1 MSWVKNR
8 EEFKQAVL
16 SATRAISH
24 NSNLE
29 STSQTSSRPPS
40 LSHISLQ
47 NPPRSSSQINSWRG
61 EADFQAFWHL
71 YHKENPSLKM
81 PKIARDFF
89 AELEL
94 SRVEMIGGEAFPGAK
109 TNLSLFLNAEA
120 KKNIDNKIPSIN
132 PLASNLWLKK
142 LNGDELQED
151 SKNIVNAFLSAAPKN
166 IDKLGK
172 RLIKAQKSQ
181 EDFQLIA
188 LELMKDLDLM
198 HEPQTNS
205 DEESL
210 GDESISEE
218 QQAQDQDQD
227 QEEFEQTSEEQIIEA
242 QTEGIADEETDLIEE
257 AQAPIDS
264 TSIDEEIDLT
274 RNFNED
280 LDQTAYEDY
289 QIFTSQFDEII
300 NAIDLATPEETQ
312 RLRIQLDQLISPY
325 QTTIGKLANRLQ
337 RLLQAQQNRSWNY
350 NLEEGLLDTAQLH
363 RVITRPGDPLSFK
376 QESESKFKDTV
387 VSLLIDS
394 SGSMRGRSMTLAA
407 ICGDIIGSTLERCY
421 VKTELL
427 GFTTKHWKGGDA
439 RKAWVNQGSPS
450 NPGRLNDLRHI
461 IFKSADDNFRK
472 ARKSFGI
479 MLREGLLK
487 ENVDGEALAWAH
499 QRLSKRNEER
509 KILIVISD
517 GAPVDDSTLSTNHSN
532 FLDNHLRQII
542 NMIQTQ
548 SNVELLA
555 IGIGHD
561 VTKYYEKSI
570 TINRADELAEAL
582 LDKLTELFND

>member
-8 EEFKQAVL
+8 EEFKQAAL
-16 SATRAISH
+16 STARAVSK
-24 NSNLE
+24 NQNLE
-29 STSQTSSRPPS
+29 STSQASSRPPS
-40 LSHISLQ
+40 SSQLSLHS
-47 NPPRSSSQINSWRG
+47 PPRSSSQIDAWRG
-61 EADFQAFWHL
+61 EADFQTFWHAF
-71 YHKENPSLKM
+71 HKEDASIKM

-94 SRVEMIGGEAFPGAK
+94 SRVEMVGGEKFPGAK
-109 TNLSLFLNAEA
+109 INLNAYLNTQA
-120 KKNIDNKIPSIN
+120 KKGIDNKVPPLN
-132 PLASNLWLKK
+132 PLAVNLWLKQ
-142 LNGDELQED
+142 LNGETLAED
-151 SKNIVNAFLSAAPKN
+151 SKNTVNAFLSSIPIK
-166 IDKLGK
+166 IDDVGQKL
-172 RLIKAQKSQ
+172 IEAQNSQ
-181 EDFQLIA
+181 EKFQSIA
-188 LELMKDLDLM
+188 ISLMKDLDLM
-198 HEPQTNS
+198 HEPETEGGQ
-205 DEESL
+205 ESL
-210 GDESISEE
+210 EDEPTPEE
-218 QQAQDQDQD
+218 PQDSGE
-227 QEEFEQTSEEQIIEA
+227 QEQEAEDDTQEQTIESQA
-242 QTEGIADEETDLIEE
+242 EGVADEDAEMLEET
-257 AQAPIDS
+257 QVSIDS
-264 TSIDEEIDLT
+264 MSIDEEIDLT

-280 LDQTAYEDY
+280 LDQTTYEDY
-289 QIFTSQFDEII
+289 KIFTTQFDEVI
-300 NAIDLATPEETQ
+300 NAIELATPEESQ
-312 RLRIQLDQLISPY
+312 RLRMQLDQLIAPH

-427 GFTTKHWKGGDA
+427 GFTTKHWKGGDS

-461 IFKSADDNFRK
+461 VFKAADENFRK

-499 QRLSKRNEER
+499 QRLIKRNEER

-542 NMIQTQ
+542 ASVETQ

-561 VTKYYEKSI
+561 VTKYYERSI
-570 TINRADELAEAL
+570 TINRAEDLAEAL
-582 LDKLTELFND
+582 LDKLTELFNA

>member
-8 EEFKQAVL
+8 EEFKQAAL
-16 SATRAISH
+16 STARAVSKNH
-24 NSNLE
+24 NLE
-29 STSQTSSRPPS
+29 STSQASSRPPS
-40 LSHISLQ
+40 SSQISLQ
-47 NPPRSSSQINSWRG
+47 YPPRSSSQVDAWRG
-61 EADFQAFWHL
+61 EVDFQSFWHTFHNE
-71 YHKENPSLKM
+71 YASLKM

-89 AELEL
+89 TELEL
-94 SRVEMIGGEAFPGAK
+94 SRVEMVGGDRFPGAK
-109 TNLSLFLNAEA
+109 INLNAYLNTQA
-120 KKNIDNKIPSIN
+120 KKGIDNKVPPFN
-132 PLASNLWLKK
+132 PLAANLWLKQ
-142 LNGDELQED
+142 LNGENLPED
-151 SKNIVNAFLSAAPKN
+151 SKKTVTAFLSSIPVN
-166 IDKLGK
+166 IDDIGK
-172 RLIKAQKSQ
+172 QLIKAQNSQ
-181 EDFQLIA
+181 EDFQSIA
-188 LELMKDLDLM
+188 LDLMKDLDLM
-198 HEPQTNS
+198 HEPQIN
-205 DEESL
+205 DDQESL
-210 GDESISEE
+210 EDELTMEEPQDYDE
-218 QQAQDQDQD
+218 QQ
-227 QEEFEQTSEEQIIEA
+227 QETEEDYQNQTMESKADGEATEDTEMLEEV
-242 QTEGIADEETDLIEE
+242 
-257 AQAPIDS
+257 QAPIDAM
-264 TSIDEEIDLT
+264 SIDEEIDLT

-280 LDQTAYEDY
+280 LDHTSYEDY
-289 QIFTSQFDEII
+289 KIFTTQFDEVI
-300 NAIDLATPEETQ
+300 NAIELATPEESQ
-312 RLRIQLDQLISPY
+312 RLRLQLDQLISPH

-350 NLEEGLLDTAQLH
+350 NLEEGLLDTSQLH

-461 IFKSADDNFRK
+461 VFKSADDNFRK

-542 NMIQTQ
+542 NTIEMQ

-561 VTKYYEKSI
+561 VTKYYDKSI
-570 TINRADELAEAL
+570 TINRAEELAEAL

>member
-16 SATRAISH
+16 STARAVSK
-24 NSNLE
+24 NPGLE
-29 STSQTSSRPPS
+29 STAQGSSRPPS
-40 LSHISLQ
+40 LSQISLQ
-47 NPPRSSSQINSWRG
+47 YPPRSSSQVDAWRG
-61 EADFQAFWHL
+61 EGDFQAFWQTF
-71 YHKENPSLKM
+71 HKEYSSLKM

-94 SRVEMIGGEAFPGAK
+94 CRVEMVGGRKFPGAK
-109 TNLSLFLNAEA
+109 INLNAYLNTLA
-120 KKNIDNKIPSIN
+120 KKAIDNKVPAFN
-132 PLASNLWLKK
+132 PLAANLWLKQ
-142 LNGDELQED
+142 LNGESLDID
-151 SKNIVNAFLSAAPKN
+151 SKNTVNAFLSSIPIN
-166 IDKLGK
+166 IEDIGK
-172 RLIKAQKSQ
+172 KLIKVQDSQ
-181 EDFQLIA
+181 EDFQYIVLD
-188 LELMKDLDLM
+188 LMKDLDLM
-198 HEPQTNS
+198 HEPETKGDPES
-205 DEESL
+205 HDEEQL
-210 GDESISEE
+210 TENLQDYNE
-218 QQAQDQDQD
+218 QQPETGEDTQ
-227 QEEFEQTSEEQIIEA
+227 EQIVESKA
-242 QTEGIADEETDLIEE
+242 EGDTDEDTGILEE

-264 TSIDEEIDLT
+264 MSIDEEIDLT
-274 RNFNED
+274 RNFNEN
-280 LDQTAYEDY
+280 LDQASYEDY
-289 QIFTSQFDEII
+289 KIFTSQFDEVI
-300 NAIDLATPEETQ
+300 NAIELATPEESQ
-312 RLRIQLDQLISPY
+312 RLRLQLDQLIAPH

-363 RVITRPGDPLSFK
+363 RIITRPGDPLSFK

-394 SGSMRGRSMTLAA
+394 SGSMRGRSMSLAA

-427 GFTTKHWKGGDA
+427 GFTTKHWKGGDS
-439 RKAWVNQGSPS
+439 RKAWVNQGSPL

-487 ENVDGEALAWAH
+487 ENLDGEALAWAH

-542 NMIQTQ
+542 NTIETQ

-561 VTKYYEKSI
+561 VTKYYSKSI
-570 TINRADELAEAL
+570 TINRAEELAEAL

>member
-8 EEFKQAVL
+8 EEFKQAAL
-16 SATRAISH
+16 STARAVSKNH
-24 NSNLE
+24 NLE
-29 STSQTSSRPPS
+29 STSQASSRPPS
-40 LSHISLQ
+40 SSQISLQ
-47 NPPRSSSQINSWRG
+47 YPPRSSSQVDAWRG
-61 EADFQAFWHL
+61 EVDFQSFWHTFHNE
-71 YHKENPSLKM
+71 YASLKM

-89 AELEL
+89 TELEL
-94 SRVEMIGGEAFPGAK
+94 SRVEMVGGDRFPGAK
-109 TNLSLFLNAEA
+109 INLNAYLNTQA
-120 KKNIDNKIPSIN
+120 KKGIDNKVPPFN
-132 PLASNLWLKK
+132 PLAANLWLKQ
-142 LNGDELQED
+142 LNGENLPED
-151 SKNIVNAFLSAAPKN
+151 SKKTVTAFLSSIPVN
-166 IDKLGK
+166 IDDIGK
-172 RLIKAQKSQ
+172 QLIKAQNSQ
-181 EDFQLIA
+181 EDFQSIA
-188 LELMKDLDLM
+188 LDLMKDLDLM
-198 HEPQTNS
+198 HEPEINDDQ
-205 DEESL
+205 ESL
-210 GDESISEE
+210 EDESTMEEPQDYDE
-218 QQAQDQDQD
+218 QQ
-227 QEEFEQTSEEQIIEA
+227 QETEEDSQNQTMESKADGEA
-242 QTEGIADEETDLIEE
+242 TEDTEMLVE
-257 AQAPIDS
+257 AQAPIDAM
-264 TSIDEEIDLT
+264 SIDEEIDLT

-280 LDQTAYEDY
+280 LDHTSYEDY
-289 QIFTSQFDEII
+289 KIFTTQFDEVI
-300 NAIDLATPEETQ
+300 NAIELATPEESQ
-312 RLRIQLDQLISPY
+312 RLRLQLDQLISPH

-350 NLEEGLLDTAQLH
+350 NLEEGLLDTSQLH

-542 NMIQTQ
+542 NTIQMQ

-561 VTKYYEKSI
+561 VTKYYDKSI
-570 TINRADELAEAL
+570 TINRAEELAEAL

>member
-16 SATRAISH
+16 STARAVSK
-24 NSNLE
+24 NPGLE
-29 STSQTSSRPPS
+29 STTQGSSRPPS
-40 LSHISLQ
+40 LSQISLQ
-47 NPPRSSSQINSWRG
+47 YPPRSSSEVDAWRG
-61 EADFQAFWHL
+61 EGDFQAFWQTF
-71 YHKENPSLKM
+71 HKEYSSLKM

-94 SRVEMIGGEAFPGAK
+94 CRVEMVGGRKFPGAK
-109 TNLSLFLNAEA
+109 INLNAYLNTLA
-120 KKNIDNKIPSIN
+120 KKAVNNKVPAFN
-132 PLASNLWLKK
+132 PLAANLWLKQ
-142 LNGDELQED
+142 LNGEKLDID
-151 SKNIVNAFLSAAPKN
+151 SNNIVNAFLSSIPIT
-166 IDKLGK
+166 IDKVGK
-172 RLIKAQKSQ
+172 ELIKAQDSQ
-181 EDFQLIA
+181 EDFQSIVLG
-188 LELMKDLDLM
+188 LMKDLDLM
-198 HEPQTNS
+198 HEPETKGE
-205 DEESL
+205 EESY
-210 GDESISEE
+210 DKDPAPENPQDSNDQQPETEE
-218 QQAQDQDQD
+218 DTQ
-227 QEEFEQTSEEQIIEA
+227 EQIIESKA
-242 QTEGIADEETDLIEE
+242 EGDADEDTDIHAE

-280 LDQTAYEDY
+280 LDQASYEDY
-289 QIFTSQFDEII
+289 KIFTSQFDEVI
-300 NAIDLATPEETQ
+300 NAIELATPEESQ
-312 RLRIQLDQLISPY
+312 RLRFQLDQLIAPH

-394 SGSMRGRSMTLAA
+394 SGSMRGRSMSLAA

-427 GFTTKHWKGGDA
+427 GFTTKHWKGGDS
-439 RKAWVNQGSPS
+439 RKAWVNQGSPL

-487 ENVDGEALAWAH
+487 ENLDGEALAWAH

-532 FLDNHLRQII
+532 FLDNHLREII
-542 NMIQTQ
+542 NSIETQ

-561 VTKYYEKSI
+561 VTKYYSKSI
-570 TINRADELAEAL
+570 TINRAEELAEAL
-582 LDKLTELFND
+582 LDKLTELFNN

>member
-142 LNGDELQED
+142 LNGDELHED

-274 RNFNED
+274 RNFNDD

>member
-8 EEFKQAVL
+8 EEFKQAAL
-16 SATRAISH
+16 STARAVSK
-24 NSNLE
+24 NSDLE
-29 STSQTSSRPPS
+29 STSQASSRPPS
-40 LSHISLQ
+40 SLQISLQ
-47 NPPRSSSQINSWRG
+47 YPPRSSSQVDAWRG
-61 EADFQAFWHL
+61 EADFQVFWQAF
-71 YHKENPSLKM
+71 HKEHASLKM

-89 AELEL
+89 TELEL
-94 SRVEMIGGEAFPGAK
+94 CRVEMIGGKKFPGAK
-109 TNLSLFLNAEA
+109 INLNAYLNTQA
-120 KKNIDNKIPSIN
+120 KKGIDNKVPPFN
-132 PLASNLWLKK
+132 PLAANLWLKE
-142 LNGDELQED
+142 LNGESLAED
-151 SKNIVNAFLSAAPKN
+151 SKDTVNAFLSSIPIN
-166 IDKLGK
+166 INKVGKKL
-172 RLIKAQKSQ
+172 IEAQNSQ
-181 EDFQLIA
+181 EDFQSIA
-188 LELMKDLDLM
+188 LDLMKDLDLM
-198 HEPQTNS
+198 HEPATQGDQESFQDQPSQENAQDSESQQSQTEEDVEEQTIES
-205 DEESL
+205 QAEGAADEESEML
-210 GDESISEE
+210 EE
-218 QQAQDQDQD
+218 VQA
-227 QEEFEQTSEEQIIEA
+227 S
-242 QTEGIADEETDLIEE
+242 
-257 AQAPIDS
+257 IDS
-264 TSIDEEIDLT
+264 MSIDEEIDLT
-274 RNFNED
+274 RNYNED
-280 LDQTAYEDY
+280 LDQTNYEDY
-289 QIFTSQFDEII
+289 KIFTSQFDEVI
-300 NAIDLATPEETQ
+300 NAIELATPEESQ
-312 RLRIQLDQLISPY
+312 RLRLQLDQLIAPH

-427 GFTTKHWKGGDA
+427 GFTTKHWKGGES

-461 IFKSADDNFRK
+461 IFKSAEDNFRK

-542 NMIQTQ
+542 HTIETQ

-561 VTKYYEKSI
+561 VTKYYDKSI
-570 TINRADELAEAL
+570 TINRAEELAEAL

>member
-8 EEFKQAVL
+8 EEFKQAAL
-16 SATRAISH
+16 STARAVSKNH
-24 NSNLE
+24 NLE
-29 STSQTSSRPPS
+29 STSQASSRPPS
-40 LSHISLQ
+40 SSQISLQ
-47 NPPRSSSQINSWRG
+47 YPPRSSSQVDAWRG
-61 EADFQAFWHL
+61 EVDFQSFWHTFHNE
-71 YHKENPSLKM
+71 YASLKM

-89 AELEL
+89 TELEL
-94 SRVEMIGGEAFPGAK
+94 SRVEMVGGDRFPGAK
-109 TNLSLFLNAEA
+109 INLNAYLNTQA
-120 KKNIDNKIPSIN
+120 KKGIDNKVPPFN
-132 PLASNLWLKK
+132 QLAANLWLKQ
-142 LNGDELQED
+142 LNGENLPED
-151 SKNIVNAFLSAAPKN
+151 SKKTVTAFLSSIPVN
-166 IDKLGK
+166 IDDIGK
-172 RLIKAQKSQ
+172 QLIKAQNSQ
-181 EDFQLIA
+181 EDFQSIA
-188 LELMKDLDLM
+188 LDLMKDLDLM
-198 HEPQTNS
+198 HEPEINDDQ
-205 DEESL
+205 ESL
-210 GDESISEE
+210 EDESTMEEPQDYDE
-218 QQAQDQDQD
+218 QQ
-227 QEEFEQTSEEQIIEA
+227 QETEEDSQNQTMESKADGEA
-242 QTEGIADEETDLIEE
+242 TEDTEMLEE
-257 AQAPIDS
+257 AQAPIDAM
-264 TSIDEEIDLT
+264 SIDEEIDLT

-280 LDQTAYEDY
+280 LDHTSYEDY
-289 QIFTSQFDEII
+289 KIFTTQFDEVI
-300 NAIDLATPEETQ
+300 NAIELATPEESQ
-312 RLRIQLDQLISPY
+312 RLRLQLDQLISPH

-350 NLEEGLLDTAQLH
+350 NLEEGLLDTSQLH

-542 NMIQTQ
+542 NTIQMQ

-561 VTKYYEKSI
+561 VTKYYDKSI
-570 TINRADELAEAL
+570 TINRAEELAEAL

>member
-8 EEFKQAVL
+8 EQFKQAVL
-16 SATRAISH
+16 STTRAIS
-24 NSNLE
+24 NNPSLE
-29 STSQTSSRPPS
+29 SASKASSRPPS
-40 LSHISLQ
+40 LTQISLQ
-47 NPPRSSSQINSWRG
+47 NPPRSSSQISSWRG

-71 YHKENPSLKM
+71 YHKENPPLKM

-94 SRVEMIGGEAFPGAK
+94 SRVEMIGGETFPGAK
-109 TNLSLFLNAEA
+109 SNLSMFLNAEA

-132 PLASNLWLKK
+132 PLATNLWLKK
-142 LNGDELQED
+142 LNGDELQEE
-151 SKNIVNAFLSAAPKN
+151 SKNIVSAFQSAAPKN
-166 IDKLGK
+166 INELGK
-172 RLIKAQKSQ
+172 RLIEARKSQ
-181 EDFQLIA
+181 EDFQSIA

-210 GDESISEE
+210 GDKSIPEE
-218 QQAQDQDQD
+218 QQAQNED
-227 QEEFEQTSEEQIIEA
+227 QEEYEQTSEEQMIEA
-242 QTEGIADEETDLIEE
+242 QAEGQADEDNALLEE
-257 AQAPIDS
+257 VQAPIDS

-274 RNFNED
+274 RNFNEEI
-280 LDQTAYEDY
+280 DQTAYEDY
-289 QIFTSQFDEII
+289 KIYTSQFDEIV
-300 NAIDLATPEETQ
+300 NAIDLATPEESQ

-350 NLEEGLLDTAQLH
+350 NLEEGLLDTSQLH

-461 IFKSADDNFRK
+461 IFKSADNSFRR
-472 ARKSFGI
+472 ARKNFGV
-479 MLREGLLK
+479 MLRDGLLK
-487 ENVDGEALAWAH
+487 ENIDGEALLWAAS
-499 QRLSKRNEER
+499 RLRVRPEQR

-542 NMIQTQ
+542 NMIETQ
-548 SNVELLA
+548 SSVELLA

-570 TINRADELAEAL
+570 TINRAEELAEAL
-582 LDKLTELFND
+582 LDKLTEHFND

>member
-8 EEFKQAVL
+8 EEFKQAAL
-16 SATRAISH
+16 STARAVSK
-24 NSNLE
+24 NSDLE
-29 STSQTSSRPPS
+29 STSQASSRPPS
-40 LSHISLQ
+40 SLQISLQ
-47 NPPRSSSQINSWRG
+47 YPPRSSSQVDAWRG
-61 EADFQAFWHL
+61 EADFQAFWQAF
-71 YHKENPSLKM
+71 HKEHASLKM

-89 AELEL
+89 TELEL
-94 SRVEMIGGEAFPGAK
+94 CRVEMIGGKKFPGAK
-109 TNLSLFLNAEA
+109 INLNAYLNTQA
-120 KKNIDNKIPSIN
+120 KKGIDNKVPPFN
-132 PLASNLWLKK
+132 PLAANLWLKE
-142 LNGDELQED
+142 LNGESLAED
-151 SKNIVNAFLSAAPKN
+151 SKNTVNAFLSSIPIN
-166 IDKLGK
+166 INKVGK
-172 RLIKAQKSQ
+172 ELIEAQNSQ
-181 EDFQLIA
+181 EDFQSIA
-188 LELMKDLDLM
+188 LDLMKDLDLM
-198 HEPQTNS
+198 HEPATQGDQESFEDQPSQENAQDSESQQSQT
-205 DEESL
+205 EEDVEEQTIESQAE
-210 GDESISEE
+210 GTADDESEMLEE
-218 QQAQDQDQD
+218 VQA
-227 QEEFEQTSEEQIIEA
+227 S
-242 QTEGIADEETDLIEE
+242 
-257 AQAPIDS
+257 IDS
-264 TSIDEEIDLT
+264 MSIDEEIDLT
-274 RNFNED
+274 RNYNED
-280 LDQTAYEDY
+280 LDQTNYEDY
-289 QIFTSQFDEII
+289 KIFTSQFDEVI
-300 NAIDLATPEETQ
+300 NAIELATPEESQ
-312 RLRIQLDQLISPY
+312 RLRLQLDQLIAPH

-427 GFTTKHWKGGDA
+427 GFTTKHWKGGES

-461 IFKSADDNFRK
+461 IFKSAEDNFRK

-542 NMIQTQ
+542 HTIESQ

-561 VTKYYEKSI
+561 VTKYYDKSI
-570 TINRADELAEAL
+570 TINRAEELAEAL

>member
-8 EEFKQAVL
+8 EEFKQAAL
-16 SATRAISH
+16 STARAVSK
-24 NSNLE
+24 NSDLE
-29 STSQTSSRPPS
+29 STSQASSRPPS
-40 LSHISLQ
+40 SLQISLQ
-47 NPPRSSSQINSWRG
+47 YPPRSSSQVDAWRG
-61 EADFQAFWHL
+61 EGDFQAFWQAF
-71 YHKENPSLKM
+71 HKEHASLKM
-81 PKIARDFF
+81 PKVARDFF
-89 AELEL
+89 TELEL
-94 SRVEMIGGEAFPGAK
+94 CRVEMIGGKKFPGAK
-109 TNLSLFLNAEA
+109 INLNAYLNTQA
-120 KKNIDNKIPSIN
+120 KKGIDNKVPPFN
-132 PLASNLWLKK
+132 PLAANLWLKE
-142 LNGDELQED
+142 LNGESLAED
-151 SKNIVNAFLSAAPKN
+151 SKNTVNAFLSSIPIN
-166 IDKLGK
+166 INKVGK
-172 RLIKAQKSQ
+172 ELIEAQNSQ
-181 EDFQLIA
+181 EDFQSIA
-188 LELMKDLDLM
+188 LDLMKDLDLM
-198 HEPQTNS
+198 HEPATQGDQESSEDQPSQENAQDSESQQPQTEEDVEEQTIES
-205 DEESL
+205 QAEGTADEESEIL
-210 GDESISEE
+210 EE
-218 QQAQDQDQD
+218 VQA
-227 QEEFEQTSEEQIIEA
+227 S
-242 QTEGIADEETDLIEE
+242 
-257 AQAPIDS
+257 IDS
-264 TSIDEEIDLT
+264 MSIDEEIDLT
-274 RNFNED
+274 RNYNED
-280 LDQTAYEDY
+280 LDQTNYEDY
-289 QIFTSQFDEII
+289 KIFTSQFDEVI
-300 NAIDLATPEETQ
+300 NAIELATPEESQ
-312 RLRIQLDQLISPY
+312 RLRLQLDQLIAPH

-337 RLLQAQQNRSWNY
+337 RLLQPQQNRSWNY
-350 NLEEGLLDTAQLH
+350 NLEEGILDTAQIH

-427 GFTTKHWKGGDA
+427 GFTTKHWKGGES

-461 IFKSADDNFRK
+461 IFKSAEDNFRK

-542 NMIQTQ
+542 HTIETQ

-561 VTKYYEKSI
+561 VTKYYDKSI
-570 TINRADELAEAL
+570 TINRAEELAEAL

>member
-16 SATRAISH
+16 STARAVSK
-24 NSNLE
+24 NPGLE
-29 STSQTSSRPPS
+29 STAQGSSRPPS
-40 LSHISLQ
+40 LSQISLQ
-47 NPPRSSSQINSWRG
+47 YPPRSSSQIDAWRG
-61 EADFQAFWHL
+61 EGDFQAFWQTF
-71 YHKENPSLKM
+71 HKEYSSLKM

-94 SRVEMIGGEAFPGAK
+94 CRVEMVGGRKFPGAK
-109 TNLSLFLNAEA
+109 INLNAYLNTLA
-120 KKNIDNKIPSIN
+120 KKAIDNKVPAFN
-132 PLASNLWLKK
+132 PLAANLWLKQ
-142 LNGDELQED
+142 LNGESLDID
-151 SKNIVNAFLSAAPKN
+151 SKNTVNAFLSSIPIN
-166 IDKLGK
+166 IEDIGK
-172 RLIKAQKSQ
+172 KLIKVQDSQ
-181 EDFQLIA
+181 EDFQSIVLD
-188 LELMKDLDLM
+188 LMKDLDLM
-198 HEPQTNS
+198 HEPETKGDPES
-205 DEESL
+205 HDEEQL
-210 GDESISEE
+210 TENLQDYNE
-218 QQAQDQDQD
+218 QQPETGEDTQ
-227 QEEFEQTSEEQIIEA
+227 EQIVESKA
-242 QTEGIADEETDLIEE
+242 EGDTDEDTGILEE

-264 TSIDEEIDLT
+264 MSIDEEIDLT
-274 RNFNED
+274 RNFNEN
-280 LDQTAYEDY
+280 LDQASYEDY
-289 QIFTSQFDEII
+289 KIFTSQFDEVI
-300 NAIDLATPEETQ
+300 NAIELATPEESQ
-312 RLRIQLDQLISPY
+312 RLRIQLDQLIAPH

-363 RVITRPGDPLSFK
+363 RIITRPGDPLSFK

-394 SGSMRGRSMTLAA
+394 SGSMRGRSMSLAA

-427 GFTTKHWKGGDA
+427 GFTTKHWKGGDS
-439 RKAWVNQGSPS
+439 RKAWVNQGSPL

-487 ENVDGEALAWAH
+487 ENLDGEALAWAH

-542 NMIQTQ
+542 NTIETQ

-561 VTKYYEKSI
+561 VTKYYSKSI
-570 TINRADELAEAL
+570 TINRAEELAEAL

>member
-8 EEFKQAVL
+8 EEFKQAAL
-16 SATRAISH
+16 STAKAVSK
-24 NSNLE
+24 NSDLE
-29 STSQTSSRPPS
+29 STSQASSRPPS
-40 LSHISLQ
+40 SLQISLQ
-47 NPPRSSSQINSWRG
+47 YPPRSSSQVDAWRG
-61 EADFQAFWHL
+61 EADFQAFWQAF
-71 YHKENPSLKM
+71 HKEHASLKM

-89 AELEL
+89 TELEL
-94 SRVEMIGGEAFPGAK
+94 CRVEMIGGEKFPGAK
-109 TNLSLFLNAEA
+109 INLNAYLNTQA
-120 KKNIDNKIPSIN
+120 KKGIDNKVPPFN
-132 PLASNLWLKK
+132 PLAANLWLKE
-142 LNGDELQED
+142 LNGESLAED
-151 SKNIVNAFLSAAPKN
+151 SKNTVNAFLSSIPIN
-166 IDKLGK
+166 INKVGK
-172 RLIKAQKSQ
+172 ELIEAQNSQ
-181 EDFQLIA
+181 EDFQSIA
-188 LELMKDLDLM
+188 LDLMKDLDLM
-198 HEPQTNS
+198 HEPATQGDQESFEDQPSQENAQDSESQQPQTEEDVEEQTIES
-205 DEESL
+205 QAEGTADEESEML
-210 GDESISEE
+210 EE
-218 QQAQDQDQD
+218 VQA
-227 QEEFEQTSEEQIIEA
+227 S
-242 QTEGIADEETDLIEE
+242 
-257 AQAPIDS
+257 IDS
-264 TSIDEEIDLT
+264 MSIDEEIDLT
-274 RNFNED
+274 RNYNED
-280 LDQTAYEDY
+280 LDQTNCEDY
-289 QIFTSQFDEII
+289 KIFTSQFDEVV
-300 NAIDLATPEETQ
+300 NAIELATPEESQ
-312 RLRIQLDQLISPY
+312 RLRLQLDQLIAPH

-427 GFTTKHWKGGDA
+427 GFTTKHWKGGES

-450 NPGRLNDLRHI
+450 SPGRLNDLRHI
-461 IFKSADDNFRK
+461 IFKSAEDNFRK

-542 NMIQTQ
+542 YTIETQ

-561 VTKYYEKSI
+561 VTKYYDKSI
-570 TINRADELAEAL
+570 TINRAEELAEAL

>member
-142 LNGDELQED
+142 LNGDELHED

-210 GDESISEE
+210 GDESISDE

-280 LDQTAYEDY
+280 LDQTAYDDY

-450 NPGRLNDLRHI
+450 YPGRLNDLRHI

-542 NMIQTQ
+542 NMIQAQ

>member
-8 EEFKQAVL
+8 EEFKQAAL
-16 SATRAISH
+16 STARAVSKNH
-24 NSNLE
+24 NLE
-29 STSQTSSRPPS
+29 STSQASSRPPS
-40 LSHISLQ
+40 SSQISLQ
-47 NPPRSSSQINSWRG
+47 YPPRSSSQVDAWRG
-61 EADFQAFWHL
+61 EVDFQSFWHTFHNE
-71 YHKENPSLKM
+71 YASLKM

-89 AELEL
+89 TELEL
-94 SRVEMIGGEAFPGAK
+94 SRVEMVGGDRFPGAK
-109 TNLSLFLNAEA
+109 INLNAYLNTQV
-120 KKNIDNKIPSIN
+120 KKGIDNRVPPFN
-132 PLASNLWLKK
+132 PLAANLWLKQ
-142 LNGDELQED
+142 LNGENLPED
-151 SKNIVNAFLSAAPKN
+151 SKKTVTAFLSSIPVN
-166 IDKLGK
+166 IDDIGK
-172 RLIKAQKSQ
+172 QLIKAQNSQ
-181 EDFQLIA
+181 EDFQSIA
-188 LELMKDLDLM
+188 LDLMKDLDLM
-198 HEPQTNS
+198 HEPEINDDQ
-205 DEESL
+205 ESL
-210 GDESISEE
+210 EDESTMEEPQDYDE
-218 QQAQDQDQD
+218 QQ
-227 QEEFEQTSEEQIIEA
+227 QETEEDSQNQTMESKADGEA
-242 QTEGIADEETDLIEE
+242 TEDTEMLEE
-257 AQAPIDS
+257 AQAPIDAM
-264 TSIDEEIDLT
+264 SIDEEIDLT

-280 LDQTAYEDY
+280 LDHTSYEDY
-289 QIFTSQFDEII
+289 KIFTTQFDEVI
-300 NAIDLATPEETQ
+300 NAIELATPEESQ
-312 RLRIQLDQLISPY
+312 RLRLQLDQLISPH

-350 NLEEGLLDTAQLH
+350 NLEEGLLDTSQLH

-542 NMIQTQ
+542 NTIQMQ

-561 VTKYYEKSI
+561 VTKYYDKSI
-570 TINRADELAEAL
+570 TINRAEELAEAL

>member
-16 SATRAISH
+16 STARAVSK
-24 NSNLE
+24 NPGLE
-29 STSQTSSRPPS
+29 STAQGSSRPPS
-40 LSHISLQ
+40 LSQISLQ
-47 NPPRSSSQINSWRG
+47 YPPRSSSEIDAWRG
-61 EADFQAFWHL
+61 EGDFQAFWQT
-71 YHKENPSLKM
+71 YHKEYSSLKM

-94 SRVEMIGGEAFPGAK
+94 CRVEMVGGRKFPGAK
-109 TNLSLFLNAEA
+109 INLNAYLNTLA
-120 KKNIDNKIPSIN
+120 KKAINNKVPAFN
-132 PLASNLWLKK
+132 PLAANLWLKQ
-142 LNGDELQED
+142 LNGEKLDID
-151 SKNIVNAFLSAAPKN
+151 SNNIVNAFLSSIPIT
-166 IDKLGK
+166 IDNVGK
-172 RLIKAQKSQ
+172 ELIKAQDSQ
-181 EDFQLIA
+181 EDFQSIVLG
-188 LELMKDLDLM
+188 LMKDLDLM
-198 HEPQTNS
+198 HEPETKGE
-205 DEESL
+205 EESH
-210 GDESISEE
+210 DKDPVTEKPQDSNDQQPETEE
-218 QQAQDQDQD
+218 DAQ
-227 QEEFEQTSEEQIIEA
+227 EQIIESKA
-242 QTEGIADEETDLIEE
+242 EGIADEDTDIHEE

-280 LDQTAYEDY
+280 LDQASYEDY
-289 QIFTSQFDEII
+289 KIFTSQFDEVI
-300 NAIDLATPEETQ
+300 NAIELATPEESQ
-312 RLRIQLDQLISPY
+312 RLRFQLDQLIAPH

-394 SGSMRGRSMTLAA
+394 SGSMRGRSMSLAA

-427 GFTTKHWKGGDA
+427 GFTTKHWKGGDS
-439 RKAWVNQGSPS
+439 RKAWVNQGSPL

-487 ENVDGEALAWAH
+487 ENLDGEALAWAH

-542 NMIQTQ
+542 NTIETQ

-561 VTKYYEKSI
+561 VTKYYSKSI
-570 TINRADELAEAL
+570 TINRAEELAEAL

>member
-1 MSWVKNR
+1 MSWIKNR

-16 SATRAISH
+16 STTRAISN
-24 NSNLE
+24 NSSLE
-29 STSQTSSRPPS
+29 STSQASSRPPS
-40 LSHISLQ
+40 LSNISLQ
-47 NPPRSSSQINSWRG
+47 NPPRSSSQISSWRG

-71 YHKENPSLKM
+71 HHKENPSVKM
-81 PKIARDFF
+81 PKVARDFF

-94 SRVEMIGGEAFPGAK
+94 SRVEIIGGETFPGAK
-109 TNLSLFLNAEA
+109 SNLSLFLNAEA

-142 LNGDELQED
+142 LNGDELHEE
-151 SKNIVNAFLSAAPKN
+151 SKNLVSAFQAAAPKN
-166 IDKLGK
+166 INEFGK
-172 RLIKAQKSQ
+172 RLIKARKSQ
-181 EDFQLIA
+181 ENFQSIA
-188 LELMKDLDLM
+188 LELMKNLDLM
-198 HEPQTNS
+198 HEPKTHT

-210 GDESISEE
+210 GDEAIPEE
-218 QQAQDQDQD
+218 QQAQNEDH
-227 QEEFEQTSEEQIIEA
+227 EKYEQTSEEQIIEA
-242 QTEGIADEETDLIEE
+242 QAEGQIDEDTALLEE

-280 LDQTAYEDY
+280 IDQTAYENY
-289 QIFTSQFDEII
+289 KIFTSQFDEII
-300 NAIDLATPEETQ
+300 NAIDLATPEEAQ

-363 RVITRPGDPLSFK
+363 RVITRPGDSLSFK

-472 ARKSFGI
+472 ARKCFGI

-570 TINRADELAEAL
+570 TINRAEELAEAL
-582 LDKLTELFND
+582 LDKLTELFNN

>member
-16 SATRAISH
+16 STARAVSK
-24 NSNLE
+24 NPGLE
-29 STSQTSSRPPS
+29 STAQGSSRPPS
-40 LSHISLQ
+40 LSQISLQ
-47 NPPRSSSQINSWRG
+47 YPPRSSSQIDAWRG
-61 EADFQAFWHL
+61 EGDFQAFWQTF
-71 YHKENPSLKM
+71 HKEYSSLKM

-94 SRVEMIGGEAFPGAK
+94 CRVEMVGGRKFPGAK
-109 TNLSLFLNAEA
+109 INLNAYLNTLA
-120 KKNIDNKIPSIN
+120 KKAIDNKVPAFN
-132 PLASNLWLKK
+132 PLAANLWLKQ
-142 LNGDELQED
+142 LNGESLDID
-151 SKNIVNAFLSAAPKN
+151 SKNTVNAFLSSIPIN
-166 IDKLGK
+166 IEDKGK
-172 RLIKAQKSQ
+172 KLIKVQDSQ
-181 EDFQLIA
+181 EDFQSIVLD
-188 LELMKDLDLM
+188 LMKDLDLM
-198 HEPQTNS
+198 HEPETKGDPES
-205 DEESL
+205 HDEEQL
-210 GDESISEE
+210 TENLQDYNE
-218 QQAQDQDQD
+218 QQPETGEDTQ
-227 QEEFEQTSEEQIIEA
+227 EQIVESKA
-242 QTEGIADEETDLIEE
+242 EGDTDEDTGILEE

-274 RNFNED
+274 RNFNEN
-280 LDQTAYEDY
+280 LDQASYEDY
-289 QIFTSQFDEII
+289 KIFTSQFDEVI
-300 NAIDLATPEETQ
+300 NAIELATPEESQ
-312 RLRIQLDQLISPY
+312 RLRIQLDQLIAPH

-363 RVITRPGDPLSFK
+363 RIITRPGDPLSFK

-394 SGSMRGRSMTLAA
+394 SGSMRGRSMSLAA

-427 GFTTKHWKGGDA
+427 GFTTKHWKGGDS
-439 RKAWVNQGSPS
+439 RKAWVNQGSPL

-487 ENVDGEALAWAH
+487 ENLDGEALAWAH

-542 NMIQTQ
+542 NTIETQ

-561 VTKYYEKSI
+561 VTKYYSKSI
-570 TINRADELAEAL
+570 TINRAEELAEAL

>member
-8 EEFKQAVL
+8 EEFKRAVL

-142 LNGDELQED
+142 LNGDELHED

-227 QEEFEQTSEEQIIEA
+227 QEEFEQTSEEQIVEA

>member
-8 EEFKQAVL
+8 EEFKQAAL
-16 SATRAISH
+16 STAKALSK
-24 NSNLE
+24 NSDLE
-29 STSQTSSRPPS
+29 STSQASSRPPS
-40 LSHISLQ
+40 SLQISLQ
-47 NPPRSSSQINSWRG
+47 YPPRSSSQVDAWRG
-61 EADFQAFWHL
+61 EADFQAFWQAF
-71 YHKENPSLKM
+71 HKEHASLKM
-81 PKIARDFF
+81 PKVARDFF
-89 AELEL
+89 TELEL
-94 SRVEMIGGEAFPGAK
+94 CRVEMIGGKKFPGAK
-109 TNLSLFLNAEA
+109 INLNAYLNTQA
-120 KKNIDNKIPSIN
+120 KQGIDNTVPPFN
-132 PLASNLWLKK
+132 PLAANLWLKE
-142 LNGDELQED
+142 LNGESLAED
-151 SKNIVNAFLSAAPKN
+151 SKNTVNAFLSSIPIN
-166 IDKLGK
+166 INKVGK
-172 RLIKAQKSQ
+172 ELIEAQNSQ
-181 EDFQLIA
+181 EDFQSIA
-188 LELMKDLDLM
+188 LDLMKDLDLM
-198 HEPQTNS
+198 HEPATQGDQESSEDQPSQENAQDSESQQPQTEEDVEEQTIES
-205 DEESL
+205 QAEGTADEESEIL
-210 GDESISEE
+210 EE
-218 QQAQDQDQD
+218 VQA
-227 QEEFEQTSEEQIIEA
+227 S
-242 QTEGIADEETDLIEE
+242 
-257 AQAPIDS
+257 IDS
-264 TSIDEEIDLT
+264 MSIDEEIDLT
-274 RNFNED
+274 RNYNED
-280 LDQTAYEDY
+280 LDQTNYEDY
-289 QIFTSQFDEII
+289 KIFTSQFDEVI
-300 NAIDLATPEETQ
+300 NAIELATPEESQ
-312 RLRIQLDQLISPY
+312 RLRLQLDQLIAPH

-427 GFTTKHWKGGDA
+427 GFTTKHWKGGES

-461 IFKSADDNFRK
+461 IFKSAEDNFRK

-542 NMIQTQ
+542 HTIETQ

-561 VTKYYEKSI
+561 VTKYYDKSI
-570 TINRADELAEAL
+570 TINRAEELAEAL

>member
-16 SATRAISH
+16 STTRAISN
-24 NSNLE
+24 NSSLE
-29 STSQTSSRPPS
+29 STSQASSRPPS
-40 LSHISLQ
+40 LSNISLQ
-47 NPPRSSSQINSWRG
+47 NPPRSSSQISIWRG

-71 YHKENPSLKM
+71 HHKENPSVKM
-81 PKIARDFF
+81 PKVARDFF
-89 AELEL
+89 TELEL
-94 SRVEMIGGEAFPGAK
+94 SRVEIIGGETFPGAK
-109 TNLSLFLNAEA
+109 SNLSLFLNAEA

-142 LNGDELQED
+142 LNGDELHEE
-151 SKNIVNAFLSAAPKN
+151 SKNLVSAFQAAAPKN
-166 IDKLGK
+166 INEFGK
-172 RLIKAQKSQ
+172 RLIKARKSQ
-181 EDFQLIA
+181 ENFQSIA
-188 LELMKDLDLM
+188 LELMKNLDLM
-198 HEPQTNS
+198 HEPKTHT

-210 GDESISEE
+210 GDEAIPEE
-218 QQAQDQDQD
+218 QQAQNEDH
-227 QEEFEQTSEEQIIEA
+227 EKYEQTSEEQIIEA
-242 QTEGIADEETDLIEE
+242 QAEGQIDEDTALLEE

-280 LDQTAYEDY
+280 IDQTAYENY
-289 QIFTSQFDEII
+289 KIFTSQFDEII
-300 NAIDLATPEETQ
+300 NAIDLATPEEAQ

-363 RVITRPGDPLSFK
+363 RVITRPGDSLSFK

-472 ARKSFGI
+472 ARKCFGI

-570 TINRADELAEAL
+570 TINRAEELAEAL
-582 LDKLTELFND
+582 LDKLTELFNN

>member
-8 EEFKQAVL
+8 EEFKQAAL
-16 SATRAISH
+16 STARAVSKIH
-24 NSNLE
+24 NLE
-29 STSQTSSRPPS
+29 STSQASSRPPS
-40 LSHISLQ
+40 SSQISLQ
-47 NPPRSSSQINSWRG
+47 YPPRSSSQVDAWRG
-61 EADFQAFWHL
+61 EVDFQSFWHTFHNE
-71 YHKENPSLKM
+71 YASLKM

-89 AELEL
+89 TELEL
-94 SRVEMIGGEAFPGAK
+94 SRVEMVGGDRFPGAK
-109 TNLSLFLNAEA
+109 INLNAYLNTQA
-120 KKNIDNKIPSIN
+120 KKGIDNKVPPFN
-132 PLASNLWLKK
+132 PLAANLWLKQ
-142 LNGDELQED
+142 LNGENLPED
-151 SKNIVNAFLSAAPKN
+151 SKKTVTAFLSSIPVN
-166 IDKLGK
+166 IDDIGK
-172 RLIKAQKSQ
+172 QLIKAQNSQ
-181 EDFQLIA
+181 EDFQSIA
-188 LELMKDLDLM
+188 LDLMKDLDLM
-198 HEPQTNS
+198 HEPEINDDQ
-205 DEESL
+205 ESL
-210 GDESISEE
+210 EDESTMEEPQDYDE
-218 QQAQDQDQD
+218 QQ
-227 QEEFEQTSEEQIIEA
+227 QETEEDSQNQTMESKADGEA
-242 QTEGIADEETDLIEE
+242 TEDTEMLEE
-257 AQAPIDS
+257 AQAPIDAM
-264 TSIDEEIDLT
+264 SIDEEIDLT

-280 LDQTAYEDY
+280 LDHTSYEDY
-289 QIFTSQFDEII
+289 KIFTTQFDEVI
-300 NAIDLATPEETQ
+300 NAIELATPEESQ
-312 RLRIQLDQLISPY
+312 RLRLQLDQLISPH

-350 NLEEGLLDTAQLH
+350 NLEEGLLDTSQLH

-542 NMIQTQ
+542 NTIQMQ

-561 VTKYYEKSI
+561 VTKYYDKSI
-570 TINRADELAEAL
+570 TINRAEELAEAL

>member
-29 STSQTSSRPPS
+29 STSQASSRPPS

-71 YHKENPSLKM
+71 YHKESPSLKM

-109 TNLSLFLNAEA
+109 TNLSLFLDAEA

-142 LNGDELQED
+142 LNGYELHEN

-166 IDKLGK
+166 INKLGK

-242 QTEGIADEETDLIEE
+242 QTEGIADEETDLLEE
-257 AQAPIDS
+257 AQSPIDS

-363 RVITRPGDPLSFK
+363 RVITKPGDPLSFK

>member
-8 EEFKQAVL
+8 EEFKQAAL
-16 SATRAISH
+16 STARAVSKNH
-24 NSNLE
+24 NLE
-29 STSQTSSRPPS
+29 STSQASSRPPS
-40 LSHISLQ
+40 SSQISLQ
-47 NPPRSSSQINSWRG
+47 YPPRSSSQVDAWRG
-61 EADFQAFWHL
+61 EVDFQSFWHTFHNE
-71 YHKENPSLKM
+71 YASLKM

-89 AELEL
+89 TELEL
-94 SRVEMIGGEAFPGAK
+94 SRVEMVGGDRFPGAK
-109 TNLSLFLNAEA
+109 INLNAYLNTQA
-120 KKNIDNKIPSIN
+120 KKGIDNKVPPFN
-132 PLASNLWLKK
+132 PLAANLWLKQ
-142 LNGDELQED
+142 LNGENLPED
-151 SKNIVNAFLSAAPKN
+151 SKETVTAFLSSIPVN
-166 IDKLGK
+166 IDDIGK
-172 RLIKAQKSQ
+172 QLIKAQNSQ
-181 EDFQLIA
+181 EDFQSIA
-188 LELMKDLDLM
+188 LDLMKDLDLM
-198 HEPQTNS
+198 HEPEINDDQ
-205 DEESL
+205 ESL
-210 GDESISEE
+210 EDESTMEEPQDYDE
-218 QQAQDQDQD
+218 QQ
-227 QEEFEQTSEEQIIEA
+227 QETEEDSQNQTMESKADGEATEDSEM
-242 QTEGIADEETDLIEE
+242 LEE
-257 AQAPIDS
+257 AQAPIDAM
-264 TSIDEEIDLT
+264 SIDEEIDLT

-280 LDQTAYEDY
+280 LDHTSYEDY
-289 QIFTSQFDEII
+289 KIFTTQFDEVI
-300 NAIDLATPEETQ
+300 NAIELATPEESQ
-312 RLRIQLDQLISPY
+312 RLRLQLDQLISPH

-350 NLEEGLLDTAQLH
+350 NLEEGLLDTSQLH

-542 NMIQTQ
+542 NTIEMQ

-561 VTKYYEKSI
+561 VTKYYDKSI
-570 TINRADELAEAL
+570 TINRAEELAEAL

>member
-8 EEFKQAVL
+8 EEFKQAAL
-16 SATRAISH
+16 STARAVSKNH
-24 NSNLE
+24 NLE
-29 STSQTSSRPPS
+29 STSQASSRPPS
-40 LSHISLQ
+40 SSQISLQ
-47 NPPRSSSQINSWRG
+47 YPPRSSSQVDAWRG
-61 EADFQAFWHL
+61 EVDFQSFWHTFHNE
-71 YHKENPSLKM
+71 YASLKM

-89 AELEL
+89 TELEL
-94 SRVEMIGGEAFPGAK
+94 SRVEMVGGDRFPGAK
-109 TNLSLFLNAEA
+109 INLNAYLNTQA
-120 KKNIDNKIPSIN
+120 KKGIDNKVPPFN
-132 PLASNLWLKK
+132 PLAANLWLKQ
-142 LNGDELQED
+142 LNGENLPED
-151 SKNIVNAFLSAAPKN
+151 SKKTVTAFLSSIPVN
-166 IDKLGK
+166 IDDIGK
-172 RLIKAQKSQ
+172 QLIKAQNSQ
-181 EDFQLIA
+181 EDFQSIA
-188 LELMKDLDLM
+188 LDLMKDLDLM
-198 HEPQTNS
+198 HEPQIN
-205 DEESL
+205 DDQESL
-210 GDESISEE
+210 EDESTMEEPQDYDE
-218 QQAQDQDQD
+218 QQ
-227 QEEFEQTSEEQIIEA
+227 QETEEDSQNQTMESKADGDAIED
-242 QTEGIADEETDLIEE
+242 TEMLEE
-257 AQAPIDS
+257 AQAPIDAM
-264 TSIDEEIDLT
+264 SIDEEIDLT

-280 LDQTAYEDY
+280 LDHTSYEDY
-289 QIFTSQFDEII
+289 KIFTTQFDEVI
-300 NAIDLATPEETQ
+300 NAIELATPEESQ
-312 RLRIQLDQLISPY
+312 RLRLQLDQLISPH

-350 NLEEGLLDTAQLH
+350 NLEEGLLDTSQLH

-461 IFKSADDNFRK
+461 VFKSADDNFRK

-542 NMIQTQ
+542 NTIEMQ

-561 VTKYYEKSI
+561 VTKYYDKSI
-570 TINRADELAEAL
+570 TINRAEELAEAL

>member
-1 MSWVKNR
+1 MSWIKDR
-8 EEFKQAVL
+8 EEFKQAAL
-16 SATRAISH
+16 SSARAITRDKELNGS
-24 NSNLE
+24 
-29 STSQTSSRPPS
+29 SQASSRPPTS
-40 LSHISLQ
+40 KQISL
-47 NPPRSSSQINSWRG
+47 NHPPRSSAQVSAWRG
-61 EADFQAFWHL
+61 ESDFQTFWHSL
-71 YHKENPSLKM
+71 HKETSELKM
-81 PKIARDFF
+81 PKLARDFF

-94 SRVEMIGGEAFPGAK
+94 SRVEMVGGSDFPGAK
-109 TNLSLFLNAEA
+109 SNIQNYLETEA
-120 KKNIDNKIPSIN
+120 KKNIDNKAPALN
-132 PLASNLWLKK
+132 PLAVNLWLKK
-142 LNGDELQED
+142 INGENLPQNSAELVSSFLQASPVNLSDIGNQLIESQD
-151 SKNIVNAFLSAAPKN
+151 SQSKFQSAALSLLK
-166 IDKLGK
+166 D
-172 RLIKAQKSQ
+172 
-181 EDFQLIA
+181 
-188 LELMKDLDLM
+188 LELM
-198 HEPQTNS
+198 HEAPSQGGEEANENQETIQDDQSAMEDS
-205 DEESL
+205 DEESQD
-210 GDESISEE
+210 GAETQTMES
-218 QQAQDQDQD
+218 QA
-227 QEEFEQTSEEQIIEA
+227 
-242 QTEGIADEETDLIEE
+242 EGQVDEENGELEE
-257 AQAPIDS
+257 AQVPIDS

-274 RNFNED
+274 RNFDEE
-280 LDQTAYEDY
+280 LDQTIHEDY
-289 QIFTSQFDEII
+289 QIFTSQFDEVV
-300 NAIDLATPEETQ
+300 NAIDLATPEEAQ
-312 RLRIQLDQLISPY
+312 RLRQQLDQLISPH

-337 RLLQAQQNRSWNY
+337 RLLQAQQNRSWHY

-363 RVITRPGDPLSFK
+363 RIISRPGDPLSFK

-427 GFTTKHWKGGDA
+427 GFTTKHWKGGDS
-439 RKAWVNQGSPS
+439 RKAWVNQGSPP

-461 IFKSADDNFRK
+461 VFKSADDNFRR

-499 QRLSKRNEER
+499 QRLTKRTEER

-532 FLDNHLRQII
+532 FLDNHLRQ
-542 NMIQTQ
+542 MIDSIENQ

-570 TINRADELAEAL
+570 TINRAEELAEAL
-582 LDKLTELFND
+582 LEKLTELFNN

>member
-142 LNGDELQED
+142 LNGDELHED

-227 QEEFEQTSEEQIIEA
+227 QEEFEQTSEEQITEA

-450 NPGRLNDLRHI
+450 YPGRLNDLRHI

-548 SNVELLA
+548 SDVELLA

>member
-142 LNGDELQED
+142 LNGDELHED

-218 QQAQDQDQD
+218 QQTQDQDQD

>member
-1 MSWVKNR
+1 MSWIKDR
-8 EEFKQAVL
+8 EEFKQAAL
-16 SATRAISH
+16 SSARAISKDAEL
-24 NSNLE
+24 NGS
-29 STSQTSSRPPS
+29 SQASSRPPTS
-40 LSHISLQ
+40 PQIFLNH
-47 NPPRSSSQINSWRG
+47 PPRSSAQVGAWRG
-61 EADFQAFWHL
+61 ESDFQTFWHTF
-71 YHKENPSLKM
+71 HKDKDELKM
-81 PKIARDFF
+81 PKLARDFF

-94 SRVEMIGGEAFPGAK
+94 SRVEMVGGNNFPGAQSNIQK
-109 TNLSLFLNAEA
+109 YLETEA
-120 KKNIDNKIPSIN
+120 KKNIDNKAPALN
-132 PLASNLWLKK
+132 PLAANLWLKK
-142 LNGDELQED
+142 INGESLPQN
-151 SKNIVNAFLSAAPKN
+151 SSNLVNAFLSALPMN
-166 IDKLGK
+166 LSEIGK
-172 RLIKAQKSQ
+172 
-181 EDFQLIA
+181 QLIEA
-188 LELMKDLDLM
+188 QDSQNNFQSLALDLLKDLELMHEAPSQGGDEAQTNEDSIQEN
-198 HEPQTNS
+198 EPQTES
-205 DEESL
+205 SEEDSQESSETESMDSQAEGQLDEENDDL
-210 GDESISEE
+210 EE
-218 QQAQDQDQD
+218 VQV
-227 QEEFEQTSEEQIIEA
+227 
-242 QTEGIADEETDLIEE
+242 
-257 AQAPIDS
+257 PIDA

-274 RNFNED
+274 KNYDEE
-280 LDQTAYEDY
+280 LDQTIHEDY
-289 QIFTSQFDEII
+289 QIFTSQFDEVV
-300 NAIDLATPEETQ
+300 NAVDLATAEETL
-312 RLRIQLDQLISPY
+312 RLRQQLDQLISPH

-337 RLLQAQQNRSWNY
+337 RLLQAQQNRSWQY
-350 NLEEGLLDTAQLH
+350 NLEEGLLDTSQLH
-363 RVITRPGDPLSFK
+363 RIISRPGDPLSFK

-427 GFTTKHWKGGDA
+427 GFTTKHWKGGDSK
-439 RKAWVNQGSPS
+439 KAWVNQGSPPG
-450 NPGRLNDLRHI
+450 PGRLNDLRHI
-461 IFKSADDNFRK
+461 IFKSADDNFRR

-499 QRLSKRNEER
+499 QRLVKRTEER

-542 NMIQTQ
+542 DSIENQ

-570 TINRADELAEAL
+570 TINRAEELAEAL

>member
-29 STSQTSSRPPS
+29 STSQASSRPPS

-109 TNLSLFLNAEA
+109 TNLSLFLDAEA

-142 LNGDELQED
+142 LNGYELHEN

-166 IDKLGK
+166 INKLGK

-205 DEESL
+205 DEKSL

-218 QQAQDQDQD
+218 QQAQDQD

-242 QTEGIADEETDLIEE
+242 QTEGIADEETDLLEE
-257 AQAPIDS
+257 AQSPIDS

-363 RVITRPGDPLSFK
+363 RVITKPGDPLSFK

-450 NPGRLNDLRHI
+450 YPGRLNDLRHI

>member
-16 SATRAISH
+16 STTRAISN
-24 NSNLE
+24 NSSLE
-29 STSQTSSRPPS
+29 STSQASSRPPS
-40 LSHISLQ
+40 LSNISLQ
-47 NPPRSSSQINSWRG
+47 NPPRSSSQISSWRG

-71 YHKENPSLKM
+71 HHKENPSVKM
-81 PKIARDFF
+81 PKVARDFF

-94 SRVEMIGGEAFPGAK
+94 SRVEIIGGENFPGAK
-109 TNLSLFLNAEA
+109 SNLSLFLNAEA

-142 LNGDELQED
+142 LNGDELHEE
-151 SKNIVNAFLSAAPKN
+151 SKNLVSAFQAAAPKN
-166 IDKLGK
+166 INEFGK
-172 RLIKAQKSQ
+172 RLIKARKSQ
-181 EDFQLIA
+181 ENFQSIA
-188 LELMKDLDLM
+188 LELMKNLDLM
-198 HEPQTNS
+198 HEPKTHT

-210 GDESISEE
+210 GDEAIPEE
-218 QQAQDQDQD
+218 QQAQNEDH
-227 QEEFEQTSEEQIIEA
+227 EKYEQTSEEQIIEA
-242 QTEGIADEETDLIEE
+242 QAEGQIDEDTALLEE

-280 LDQTAYEDY
+280 IDQTAYENY
-289 QIFTSQFDEII
+289 KIFTSQFDEII
-300 NAIDLATPEETQ
+300 NAIDLATPEEAQ

-363 RVITRPGDPLSFK
+363 RVITRPGDSLSFK

-472 ARKSFGI
+472 ARKCFGI

-570 TINRADELAEAL
+570 TINRAEELAEAL
-582 LDKLTELFND
+582 LDKLTELFNN